1 MRALFSPQSV
11 ALIGVPRQTG
21 VGAYNGLEMLLR
33 YGYAGK
39 IFVVHPKATE
49 ILGFRAYPRILEVP
63 EVPELAV
70 IAVGRDRVLPVF
82 QDCLVHGI
90 RWIIIISQGF
100 ADADAQGQ
108 ELQAQLVSEARR
120 YGARFLGPNTMGT
133 MNAFAAFT
141 TAFIDQVRDPNPP
154 PVTLVAQS
162 GAPQVGSESFTG
174 RLGKAIDLGNAADL
188 GFVEVLEYLEHDS
201 ETELI
206 VLHMEGLSEGR
217 KFLEV
222 ASRITRNKPIIVFK
236 TGRSEAGARAA
247 LSHTGSLVGEDA
259 VFTAAFARAG
269 LVKVNSAT
277 ELLDTVQAF
286 RQLAPLKGPRLGVAT
301 ASGALGIMAVD
312 ALTQEGL
319 TLGRLAKT
327 TRKMLEDKGP
337 YWHRLQNPVD
347 LWPIG
352 MVSGDFIG
360 CAETALAGFLADPE
374 IDGVVGLLPALSS
387 PLHQDMLTTPKM
399 INRLGPERVG
409 KPLVLSL
416 YGDHREQT
424 CQDLA
429 QVPGVACYFAVE
441 RAVAAL
447 GKLYRYHQAII
458 STAESWGSA
467 RPPVPCPQMPR
478 PVRESVLLG
487 QAALEFLA
495 AYDIPVLPSRLTKT
509 DQEAVDIAEA
519 YGYPV
524 VLKVVS
530 PQWLHK
536 SDLGGVVLH
545 LSGPDQVRQAFL
557 RLQAAVECHTPGA
570 LLEGIL
576 VQKQLSGKEILL
588 GIKQDATFGPV
599 VVCGLG
605 GIYTEILQDVA
616 HNLAP
621 VTVPQAQA
629 MLLSL
634 KAYPLLLGGRG
645 EPPVALEEL
654 AQALANLSEL
664 AVSVTDLQELDIN
677 PVIATPAGCW
687 AVDARIVWQKK
698 PE

>member
-1 MRALFSPQSV
+1 MHALFSPASV

-21 VGAYNGLEMLLR
+21 VGAYNGLEMLVR
-33 YGYAGK
+33 YGYQGK
-39 IFVVHPKATE
+39 IFLVHPKATE
-49 ILGFRAYPRILEVP
+49 ILGFKAYPRILEVP

-70 IAVGRDRVLPVF
+70 IALGRDRVLPVL
-82 QDCLVHGI
+82 QDCLAHGI

-108 ELQAQLVSEARR
+108 QLQTQLVSEARR
-120 YGARFLGPNTMGT
+120 YGAHLLGPNTMGT
-133 MNAFAAFT
+133 MNAFGAFT

-154 PVTLVAQS
+154 PVSLVAQS
-162 GAPQVGSESFTG
+162 GAPQVGSESFIG
-174 RLGKAIDLGNAADL
+174 PLGKAIDLGNAADL
-188 GFVEVLEYLEHDS
+188 GFVDVLEFLEQDS

-206 VLHMEGLSEGR
+206 VLHMEGLTDGR

-222 ASRITRNKPIIVFK
+222 ASRITRRKPIIVFK

-269 LVKVNSAT
+269 LVRVHSAT

-286 RQLAPLKGPRLGVAT
+286 RKLAPLKGPRLGVAT

-312 ALTQEGL
+312 ALSQEGL
-319 TLGRLAKT
+319 TLGRMAKT

-337 YWHRLQNPVD
+337 YWHRLHNPVD

-360 CAETALAGFLADPE
+360 CAEAALGGFLADPE

-387 PLHQDMLTTPKM
+387 PLHQDLLTTPKM
-399 INRLGPERVG
+399 INRLGPMRVG

-416 YGDHREQT
+416 YGDHQEQT

-429 QVPGVACYFAVE
+429 PVPGVACYFSVE

-447 GKLYRYHQAII
+447 GKLYHYHQAIN
-458 STAESWGSA
+458 TAGTWSSA
-467 RPPVPCPQMPR
+467 KPAPSRPRPPRPSPQP
-478 PVRESVLLG
+478 VLLG

-495 AYDIPVLPSRLTKT
+495 AYDIPVLPSRLTQS
-509 DQEAVDIAEA
+509 DQEAVEAAEA

-536 SDLGGVVLH
+536 SDLGGVLLH
-545 LSGPDQVRQAFL
+545 LSGPEQVRQGFL

-570 LLEGIL
+570 TLDGIL
-576 VQKQLSGKEILL
+576 VQKQVSGKELLL

-599 VVCGLG
+599 AVCGLG

-616 HNLAP
+616 QNLAP

-634 KAYPLLLGGRG
+634 KAYPLLLGVRG
-645 EPPVALEEL
+645 DPPVDLERL
-654 AQALANLSEL
+654 AQAIADLSKL
-664 AVSVTDLQELDIN
+664 AVSEGDLQELDIN
-677 PVIATPAGCW
+677 PLITSPEGCW
-687 AVDARIVWQKK
+687 AVDARIVWQEDRK
-698 PE
+698 